1 MGVYH
6 AMILVDLFALCLG
19 VGTIFAALLS
29 WERSGI
35 RWLGDLALVL
45 VGATVLLVLDLLRNY
60 TVATGWPDGGG
71 WRIVFALFSGVGNL
85 VLVLSIPVFV
95 RGIVPAPLTGTRRA
109 LGRIGLVLLPLAG
122 VLDEATGLDV
132 LRIINDTGVASL
144 LLVGTMMLI
153 IGYGSIG
160 EPETRRMVRR
170 MTLLTVGMLALIG
183 GQIAVINLVAAA
195 RELRHVR
202 FMQVLYYLGMLGVVF
217 VYAVKY
223 LFRPVGSLDVVIA
236 EEFLERYGISR
247 RERDIITMVM
257 QGYANRV
264 IGERLFISDRTVKNH
279 ISSIYRKTGVVNKV
293 QLLNMV
299 RNHPGSSG
307 ASPAP
312 RSLPRPRM

>member
-1 MGVYH
+1 MGIYH
-6 AMILVDLFALCLG
+6 AMILVDVFTLCFG
-19 VGTIFAALLS
+19 VGIIFVAMLS

-35 RWLGDLALVL
+35 RWLRDLALVL

-71 WRIVFALFSGVGNL
+71 WRIVFALFSGIGNL

-95 RGIVPAPLTGTRRA
+95 RGIVPAPLTRTRRA
-109 LGRIGLVLLPLAG
+109 LGRIGLGLLPLAG

-144 LLVGTMMLI
+144 LLVGTVMLI

-170 MTLLTVGMLALIG
+170 MTLVTVGMLALIG

-195 RELRHVR
+195 REFRHVR
-202 FMQVLYYLGMLGVVF
+202 FMQVLYYLGMLGVVL

-223 LFRPVGSLDVVIA
+223 LFRPVGSLDAVIA
-236 EEFLERYGISR
+236 EQFLERYGISR
-247 RERDIITMVM
+247 REHDIITMVM
-257 QGYANRV
+257 QGYANRA

-279 ISSIYRKTGVVNKV
+279 ISSIYRKTGAVNKV

-299 RNHPGSSG
+299 RNDPGSSG
-307 ASPAP
+307 APSAP
-312 RSLPRPRM
+312 RPLLRPKT